1 MTDREQNI
9 FDMFISTVAFD
20 DANANDYR
28 ALPDAAANFAIV
40 RTVISALE
48 SYSAAQLSGA
58 SGRAVEQ
65 KSVLDAAIRRKMKR
79 YSRTARAL
87 NIDDAGFRRLFRIP
101 DGNNQQNLI
110 AAAREFVVEARRFPN
125 EFAGRGIPATLADEL
140 EADIDAMEAAIIA
153 KASGKIETVGATAGI
168 DEQIEK
174 GMNAEI
180 ILDSIMH
187 NVYFDNPV
195 KLAQWTTAR
204 HVKKAPK
211 KKDDPTPPTS

>member
-9 FDMFISTVAFD
+9 YDMFISTVAFD
-20 DANANDYR
+20 AENSNDYKS
-28 ALPDAAANFAIV
+28 LPDAAANFVIV
-40 RTVISALE
+40 RSVIAALE
-48 SYSAAQLSGA
+48 NHSAAQLSGA

-101 DGNNQQNLI
+101 DDNNQQLLL
-110 AAAREFVVEARRFPN
+110 AAAREFVVEARKFTA
-125 EFAGRGIPATLADEL
+125 EFVGRGIPAALADEL
-140 EADIDAMEAAIIA
+140 EADINAMETAMSA
-153 KASGKIETVGATAGI
+153 KASGKIESVGATAGI
-168 DEQIEK
+168 DEQIED
-174 GMNAEI
+174 GMKAEK

-195 KLAQWTTAR
+195 KLAQWTSSR

-211 KKDDPTPPTS
+211 KQDTLPTN